1 MAMSV
6 PKQMPEVHFKDY
18 PIGGKMVT
26 ASFDFDAETVLQMK
40 ADEREY
46 VRENLAK
53 RLADAIMA
61 NKLCEFTQS
70 TDPIRMTTKVIIR
83 AYCAPDAQV
92 KILRSI
98 ER

>member
-1 MAMSV
+1 MAITA
-6 PKQMPEVHFKDY
+6 PNQMPEVHFKDY

-26 ASFDFDAETVLQMK
+26 ASFDLDTQTVLQMK

-61 NKLCEFTQS
+61 NKLCEFTQIA
-70 TDPIRMTTKVIIR
+70 DPMTMTTKVIIR

-92 KILRSI
+92 KLLRSI